1 MGRALRV
8 GLRTQHRW
16 GLNLFMGHVPR
27 VAALPQPI
35 APKGLR
41 LTAQGCGGHAVT
53 LGDGICHIINPNGVA
68 EPMDENMSPRCASGQ
83 MTDDFSAAAVFPG
96 VAVAERMT
104 QPRWG
109 WVWGVSGSFPGYGVA
124 ATPGCGTESR
134 WDSMCRQTARECGV
148 DGDGGGNE
156 CSPSG
161 YLRDMRRR
169 DPSLAEDF
177 KSG

>member
-83 MTDDFSAAAVFPG
+83 MTDDFSAGAVFPG
-96 VAVAERMT
+96 V
-104 QPRWG
+104 
-109 WVWGVSGSFPGYGVA
+109 GSCREND
-124 ATPGCGTESR
+124 ATPLGLGLGGVGVVPRVRRCRNPGLWDGIPLGFHVPPNSSRMWCGRR
-134 WDSMCRQTARECGV
+134 WRE
-148 DGDGGGNE
+148 GNE
-156 CSPSG
+156 CRPSK
-161 YLRDMRRR
+161 R
-169 DPSLAEDF
+169 PLA
-177 KSG
+177 